1 MSDDSLAKIVDSLVE
16 ERKSERKFKLL
27 SRVFFVILLLIIF
40 YLSLSN
46 PMDDNIYQSEHTAV
60 IKLDGVIASNGTINT
75 ETTLELIRKAFN
87 NDLCKNII
95 LKINSPGGSAT
106 QSKIIYDEIL
116 MLKKNT
122 NKQIFSVIEDVGA
135 SGGYYIAASADKIF
149 ASNSSIVGSIGVRI
163 DSLNFKSLF
172 NKLGIKSQTI
182 SSGKDKLILDPFQDM
197 TEEHKTH
204 LAKLANSIHNE
215 FISDI
220 KISRDNLIK
229 DDIAFSGLFWT
240 GNEALG
246 IGLIDE
252 ISSLYD
258 VNRDYF
264 NNSKLI
270 TYNKKPSIFDSIIN
284 SIVMNYMRNNIGLY
298 Y

>member
-1 MSDDSLAKIVDSLVE
+1 MSDDSLSKIVDSLVE

-40 YLSLSN
+40 YLSLSKS
-46 PMDDNIYQSEHTAV
+46 MDNNIYQSEHTAV

-116 MLKKNT
+116 MLKKNS

-204 LAKLANSIHNE
+204 LTKLANSIHKE

-229 DDIAFSGLFWT
+229 DDIAFSGLFCT

-270 TYNKKPSIFDSIIN
+270 TYNKKPSIFDNIIN
-284 SIVMNYMRNNIGLY
+284 SIVMNHMRNNIGLY